1 MYKMDIDP
9 QLLAMLEDSD
19 NECELYFQSPQ
30 ELENIFETY
39 EGRNLS
45 LITYTKEREQD
56 YEEIKTKFDRT
67 KKILDEKKT
76 KLVKIKE
83 GLEERLKAYIK

>member
-1 MYKMDIDP
+1 
-9 QLLAMLEDSD
+9 MLEDSD

-67 KKILDEKKT
+67 KRILDEKKA

-83 GLEERLKAYIK
+83 GLDDRLKARD

>member
-83 GLEERLKAYIK
+83 GLEERLKA